1 MIKTIVE
8 GTKRYE
14 REKYMKKQIKN
25 QVLRA
30 PYFCRIREIT
40 EKESILT
47 SQPINVGIESER

>member
-1 MIKTIVE
+1 ME

-30 PYFCRIREIT
+30 PYFCRIREII
-40 EKESILT
+40 EKESILI

>member
-1 MIKTIVE
+1 ME

-30 PYFCRIREIT
+30 PYFCRIREII
-40 EKESILT
+40 EKESIII
-47 SQPINVGIESER
+47 SQPINVGIEGKR